1 MRCEIEQDRF
11 HRRISN
17 RDPSSQKDLDVQWA
31 AIKQIELRLFDLQD
45 KLLAF
50 ERFDPNLMVK
60 EVHEMTEALIKI
72 QAGTFQADGLH
83 FDSNVFIDSHDNGDY
98 GDYGDD
104 DYYGEDYSIEDHP
117 VIQKQLSKKAG
128 KVTNKQ
134 LSSILTAKVNKKR

>member
-1 MRCEIEQDRF
+1 MNMRCEIEQDRF

-17 RDPSSQKDLDVQWA
+17 RDPSSQRDLDLQWA

-72 QAGTFQADGLH
+72 QAGTF
-83 FDSNVFIDSHDNGDY
+83 
-98 GDYGDD
+98 
-104 DYYGEDYSIEDHP
+104 
-117 VIQKQLSKKAG
+117 
-128 KVTNKQ
+128 
-134 LSSILTAKVNKKR
+134 